1 MKKQDFTD
9 LAGKGILYLDGAT
22 GSNLMKAGMP
32 RGMSTEAWV
41 LEHPDVLEKL
51 QREYVEAGSQIV
63 YAPTFGANRHVL
75 SGFGLDGNVEEM
87 NLRLVD
93 ISQRAVRGKALVA
106 GDIAPTGMLL
116 ESIGGDYSDDQM
128 FEVYR
133 EQTSILASA
142 GVDLLVCETMMS
154 VEEVCIALDAAHAAG
169 GSLPV
174 MCTMT
179 VTADGRAFYG
189 GTAAE
194 AAETLTE
201 MGADAVGI
209 NCSTGPDQLEAIIR
223 GIRQVTHLPVIAK
236 PNAGMPVIDEAGN
249 AVYNMGPEQFAG
261 HMKALVRAGASIVG
275 GCCGTTPE
283 YIHKMRVL
291 LDTGANIL

>member
-1 MKKQDFTD
+1 MKKQDFAD

-51 QREYVEAGSQIV
+51 QREYVEAGSRIV

-236 PNAGMPVIDEAGN
+236 PNAGMPMIDEAGN

>member
-1 MKKQDFTD
+1 MKKQDFAD

-51 QREYVEAGSQIV
+51 QREYVEAGSRIV

-154 VEEVCIALDAAHAAG
+154 VEEVCIALDAAHASG

-283 YIHKMRVL
+283 YIHKMRIL

>member
-1 MKKQDFTD
+1 MKKQDFAD

-51 QREYVEAGSQIV
+51 QREYVEAGSRIV

-179 VTADGRAFYG
+179 VTADKIDNTTRH
-189 GTAAE
+189 
-194 AAETLTE
+194 
-201 MGADAVGI
+201 
-209 NCSTGPDQLEAIIR
+209 
-223 GIRQVTHLPVIAK
+223 HLR
-236 PNAGMPVIDEAGN
+236 
-249 AVYNMGPEQFAG
+249 
-261 HMKALVRAGASIVG
+261 LR
-275 GCCGTTPE
+275 
-283 YIHKMRVL
+283 
-291 LDTGANIL
+291 

>member
-51 QREYVEAGSQIV
+51 QREYVEAGSRIV